1 MTTTTTTII
10 TTAAMWVLRGR
21 LLMRFINKYSSVHAR
36 CPFKSSFFSVLFFRF
51 YSFFRNL
58 LFFRLH
64 TRQTICRI
72 SCTREIHRGTE
83 LDFNQNKHFV
93 CSFVH
98 TQCKW
103 FKFPSIFTK
112 FVSCQFFNRMF
123 CFFLLLMCLFF
134 FFFQLLNSHRCFR
147 PIFLKCGIFCV
158 VYSKQGIYDVFL
170 FSKYFIT
177 TN

>member
-1 MTTTTTTII
+1 
-10 TTAAMWVLRGR
+10 MWVLRGR

-36 CPFKSSFFSVLFFRF
+36 CPFKSSFYSVLFFRF
-51 YSFFRNL
+51 YSLFRNL

-64 TRQTICRI
+64 TRQIICRI
-72 SCTREIHRGTE
+72 SCTREIHRVTE

-103 FKFPSIFTK
+103 FKFPSISTK

-123 CFFLLLMCLFF
+123 CFFLLSMFLFLFF
-134 FFFQLLNSHRCFR
+134 IQLLNSHRCFQNAVFSALFTANKVFTTFFLVLQ
-147 PIFLKCGIFCV
+147 IFYRNKLICFK
-158 VYSKQGIYDVFL
+158 IYGGK
-170 FSKYFIT
+170 S
-177 TN
+177 